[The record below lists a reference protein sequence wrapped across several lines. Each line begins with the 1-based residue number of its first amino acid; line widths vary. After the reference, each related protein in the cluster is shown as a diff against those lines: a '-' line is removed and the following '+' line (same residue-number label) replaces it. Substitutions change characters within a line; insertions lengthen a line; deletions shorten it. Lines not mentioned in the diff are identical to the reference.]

1 MEKRNVPNGSN
12 NISVS
17 TELEKVMDR
26 YGVEQKAI
34 RYSENIVLRD
44 GHNNLLKI

>member
-26 YGVEQKAI
+26 YGMEQKAI
-34 RYSENIVLRD
+34 RCSENIVLKD
-44 GHNNLLKI
+44 DHNNLQNI